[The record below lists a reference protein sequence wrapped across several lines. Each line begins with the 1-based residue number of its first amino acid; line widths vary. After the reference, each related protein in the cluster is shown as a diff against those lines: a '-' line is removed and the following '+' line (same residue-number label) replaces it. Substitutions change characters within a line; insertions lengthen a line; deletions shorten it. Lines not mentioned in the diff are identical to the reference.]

1 VSNRR
6 QLPRPFEE
14 CPGAQSAEPMVQRC
28 RDTSGRM
35 SRRPSHRVAG
45 VMPQRVWCREMTTP
59 VLVWTPWR
67 RRVVEISSSSRVLGS
82 GSQAP
87 PLQERPEPSR
97 AVSAHRIPIF
107 VVAGLLLGLA
117 SVPACVRGQPAS
129 DTSDPGFP
137 FGPTPGA
144 TGPLAYVQDIKPIFD
159 RDCFQCH
166 SSFNQR
172 GSYSVGTYADTIAGQ
187 RPGDAHSSVVVDCS
201 PGGSMYRYFSG
212 NAVAEA
218 TMVFRWMVVYNAAET
233 R

>member
-1 VSNRR
+1 
-6 QLPRPFEE
+6 
-14 CPGAQSAEPMVQRC
+14 
-28 RDTSGRM
+28 
-35 SRRPSHRVAG
+35 
-45 VMPQRVWCREMTTP
+45 
-59 VLVWTPWR
+59 
-67 RRVVEISSSSRVLGS
+67 
-82 GSQAP
+82 
-87 PLQERPEPSR
+87 LQERDDRSP
-97 AVSAHRIPIF
+97 AVSIHRVPIAA
-107 VVAGLLLGLA
+107 VAGLLLALA
-117 SVPACVRGQPAS
+117 FVSGCVRGQPAS

-137 FGPTPGA
+137 FGPTPTA

-201 PGGSMYRYFSG
+201 PGGSMYRYFTG

-218 TMVFRWMVVYNAAET
+218 TIVFRWMVVYNAAET